1 MRLASRAPQSCHAF
15 LSHAFLSHSARVH
28 GGGVDLRAAC
38 SVAPVLCSPNV
49 L

>member
-1 MRLASRAPQSCHAF
+1 MRLATRAPHSCHAF
-15 LSHAFLSHSARVH
+15 LSFSARVH

-38 SVAPVLCSPNV
+38 SLAPVLCSPNV